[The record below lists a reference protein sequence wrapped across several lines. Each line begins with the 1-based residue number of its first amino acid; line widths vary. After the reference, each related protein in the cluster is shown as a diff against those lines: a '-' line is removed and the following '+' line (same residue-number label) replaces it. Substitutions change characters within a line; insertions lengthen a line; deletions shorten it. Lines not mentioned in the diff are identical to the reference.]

1 MSIRLPI
8 SHEKTRLG
16 RRGTQGPTLTSNPA
30 ALNPDT
36 LASLEIGISP

>member
-1 MSIRLPI
+1 MSIRFPI
-8 SHEKTRLG
+8 SHAKTRLE
-16 RRGTQGPTLTSNPA
+16 RRTQGPTLTSSPA